1 MYRRKWICLAIF
13 IIIDEFAQMSQIL
26 RMTKGDGYK
35 ADYTLKL
42 ENLLRE
48 GAAFGFKFIF
58 ASQTYSDGVEGLTEP
73 ARKQIQHVL
82 PSIIR
87 RRRSRRRW
95 DCLPPG

>member
-1 MYRRKWICLAIF
+1 M
-13 IIIDEFAQMSQIL
+13 

-73 ARKQIQHVL
+73 ARKQIQQRFAL
-82 PSIIR
+82 YNTR
-87 RRRSRRRW
+87 QRSRRRW
-95 DCLPPG
+95 DCLPP